1 MLCLDTFELLCCF
14 FLPPDSRLPS
24 SSSQAKLEIMEAVSE
39 GRQLMS
45 EGLIIPRLSSA
56 ATEPPPSSRLLLL
69 LLLALLSMKLLT
81 EEERRVFADPEE
93 EGVLGDFGSSFL
105 ADLGEDCLANCCFLL
120 GLFIYYKIISSHNF
134 KFCDIFIT
142 EIYAL
147 I

>member
-1 MLCLDTFELLCCF
+1 M
-14 FLPPDSRLPS
+14 PPDPRFPS

-56 ATEPPPSSRLLLL
+56 AATEPPPPSSRLLLL

-93 EGVLGDFGSSFL
+93 GAVLGDF
-105 ADLGEDCLANCCFLL
+105 
-120 GLFIYYKIISSHNF
+120 
-134 KFCDIFIT
+134 
-142 EIYAL
+142 
-147 I
+147 